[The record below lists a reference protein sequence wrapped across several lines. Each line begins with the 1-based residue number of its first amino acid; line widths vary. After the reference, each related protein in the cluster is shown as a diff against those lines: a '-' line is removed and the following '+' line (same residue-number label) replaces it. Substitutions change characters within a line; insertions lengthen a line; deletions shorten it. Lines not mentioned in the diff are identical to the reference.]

1 MNVCLVGPAH
11 PYRGGIAHFTSLL
24 AREFSKE
31 HSVSVVNFKRLYP
44 SFLFP
49 GKTQFDDSA
58 SPLQVES
65 ARLIDSLNPFTFITT
80 AKFVARRKPD
90 MVVFQWW
97 HPFFAF
103 SYACVAF
110 LLRRMANTKIIF
122 LCHNVLPHEASAFD
136 RILIK
141 IGFLFVDAFLVQSK
155 EDQKNLHHL
164 KKNAVSAFNPLP
176 TYDVFNRGDVSTD
189 QARETLG
196 IKGRVILFFGL
207 IRAYKG
213 LKILLEAFAKSLRE
227 VETTLLIVGEF
238 YEDPEQY
245 TSLMDRLSIRDKI
258 VLVDHYVPNE
268 EVETYFK
275 ACDVVVL
282 PYLSATQS
290 AIVQIAFGFDK
301 PVIVTRVGGL
311 PDVVDDGMTGYLV
324 PPGDPDALAGAMV
337 EFFTHGDAAA
347 FEKNIQ
353 AAKDKFSW
361 RRCVEKLLML
371 ADSHGDRANSV

>member
-24 AREFSKE
+24 AREFCKE

-65 ARLIDSLNPFTFITT
+65 ARLIDTVNPFTFITT
-80 AKFVARRKPD
+80 ARFIARRKPD

-103 SYACVAF
+103 AYACVAF
-110 LLRRMANTKIIF
+110 LLRRMTESKIIF

-141 IGFLFVDAFLVQSK
+141 IGFSFVDAFLVQSK
-155 EDQKNLHHL
+155 EDQKNLHRL
-164 KKNAVSAFNPLP
+164 RKNAVSAFNPLP
-176 TYDVFNRGDVSTD
+176 TYDVFNRGEITRE

-196 IKGRVILFFGL
+196 LEGRIILFFGL

-213 LKILLEAFAKSLRE
+213 LKILLQAFAKSLQE
-227 VETTLLIVGEF
+227 IESTLLIVGEF
-238 YEDPEQY
+238 YEDPRQY
-245 TSLMDRLSIRDKI
+245 LSLMERLSIRDKV
-258 VLVDHYVPNE
+258 VLVDRYVPNE
-268 EVETYFK
+268 EVETYFR

-290 AIVQIAFGFDK
+290 AIVQIAYGFDK
-301 PVIVTRVGGL
+301 PVIVTQVGGL
-311 PDVVDDGMTGYLV
+311 PDVVDEGVTGYLV
-324 PPGDPDALAGAMV
+324 PPGDPDSLAGAMV
-337 EFFTHGDAAA
+337 EFFTHGDADA
-347 FEKNIQ
+347 FEKNIH
-353 AAKDKFSW
+353 AARDKFSW
-361 RRCVEKLLML
+361 YRCVEKLLGL
-371 ADSHGDRANSV
+371 ADPRGDRANSM